1 MFLFSSSP
9 WPCLLLN
16 SLYTHQEAIVVI
28 KSTYILLS
36 DSGQV
41 LFGCFHVCLSLPLT
55 KDLRRLGIMPAWK
68 FSTVIPACIS
78 SSLFLSLPPY
88 QDQRLEKEVLGK
100 MGRGDDGPMPETNQR
115 SGCHADSMRKGFQAI
130 GRGWAQT
137 ERMQGGQRSGSELGG
152 TDFTKFRY
160 CFFFQ
165 PFPHLSLHF
174 LMLFFFFFG
183 KPISRGKC
191 H

>member
-28 KSTYILLS
+28 QSTYTLLS

-78 SSLFLSLPPY
+78 SSLFLSLPTY
-88 QDQRLEKEVLGK
+88 QDQRLEKEVLGR
-100 MGRGDDGPMPETNQR
+100 MGRGEDGPMPETNQR

-130 GRGWAQT
+130 GRRWAQT
-137 ERMQGGQRSGSELGG
+137 ERMQRGQRSGSELGG

-160 CFFFQ
+160 CFLSTISPSFFA
-165 PFPHLSLHF
+165 FF
-174 LMLFFFFFG
+174 NAFFFL
-183 KPISRGKC
+183 
-191 H
+191 